1 MHNTSSN
8 HEVILKGVHLDLTES
23 LKSIANEKVSRLFR
37 HEERIVRIRVELEY
51 DKTGS
56 RDKEFLAKGH
66 IEIQGP
72 SLNATVASDDCLKS
86 LDQLVDKLDRPS
98 ELGHHPGWQH
108 IVVSDM
114 GTEAELLRTGQ
125 VLSHQAQQLVCARV
139 NVWDILSNRRR
150 RRDHESQKQRK
161 SGPMN
166 HTSPLR

>member
-72 SLNATVASDDCLKS
+72 SMNATVASDDCLKS
-86 LDQLVDKLDRPS
+86 LDQLVDKLDRM
-98 ELGHHPGWQH
+98 
-108 IVVSDM
+108 I
-114 GTEAELLRTGQ
+114 
-125 VLSHQAQQLVCARV
+125 
-139 NVWDILSNRRR
+139 RRR
-150 RRDHESQKQRK
+150 SRLRRVKRK
-161 SGPMN
+161 HPHGVEIPAEI
-166 HTSPLR
+166 PKV